1 MHHILK
7 MLDFLMLLVII
18 ESEMKRKIIFTNKFF
33 FIDRQAWIALGDMSK
48 DKAMEEYVKLLFDRY
63 SIFRDYLQ
71 AQRVTGEET
80 DRIK

>member
-48 DKAMEEYVKLLFDRY
+48 DKAMKEYVKLLFDRY